1 MKSVLFNVLFAL
13 LILPSVL
20 QAGSEL
26 NKYDRA
32 IGQALAAYKAS
43 GWCSRIEHLA
53 GKDFQQY
60 VFRVS
65 GILKSQGLRKNKVRK
80 LMFYG
85 KTDYLNHVTD
95 VVLNDR
101 GIGPN
106 QIDQLCSL
114 ARKIA
119 GTQDPIGRFLK
130 SPN

>member
-1 MKSVLFNVLFAL
+1 MKPLLLNVLFAL
-13 LILPSVL
+13 LILPNVL
-20 QAGSEL
+20 HAGREF

-32 IGQALAAYKAS
+32 IGQALAANKAS
-43 GWCSRIEHLA
+43 GWCRGIELIS

-60 VFRVS
+60 VFYVS
-65 GILKSQGLRKNKVRK
+65 DVLKSQGLRKNRVRK
-80 LMFYG
+80 LLFYG
-85 KTDYLNHVTD
+85 KMEYLNQVTD

-119 GTQDPIGRFLK
+119 GTKDPIGRFLK
-130 SPN
+130 SP